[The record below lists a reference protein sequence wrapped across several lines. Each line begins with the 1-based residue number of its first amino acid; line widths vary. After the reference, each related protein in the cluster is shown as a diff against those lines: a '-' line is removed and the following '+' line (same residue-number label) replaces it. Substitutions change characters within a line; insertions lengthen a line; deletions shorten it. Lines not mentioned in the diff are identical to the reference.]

1 MPERLSI
8 EEIER
13 EIRKAAS
20 RFPFIQDT
28 KTLLKTA
35 CTIKIRLNVSEECY
49 IQIYRNIQ
57 KNLAGYV
64 AVLGCERI
72 YGRDCDGGLWHR
84 HREDDPSSHDFSHEG
99 KREVAIDEFLS
110 ETQEI
115 LIEKGI
121 L

>member
-1 MPERLSI
+1 MPKGLSI
-8 EEIER
+8 EEIES

-35 CTIKIRLNVSEECY
+35 HTIKIRLNVSEECY

-57 KNLAGYV
+57 KNLASYV
-64 AVLGCERI
+64 AILGCERI

-84 HREDDPSSHDFSHEG
+84 HREDDPSGHDFSPEG
-99 KREVAIDEFLS
+99 SREIDLDEFLS